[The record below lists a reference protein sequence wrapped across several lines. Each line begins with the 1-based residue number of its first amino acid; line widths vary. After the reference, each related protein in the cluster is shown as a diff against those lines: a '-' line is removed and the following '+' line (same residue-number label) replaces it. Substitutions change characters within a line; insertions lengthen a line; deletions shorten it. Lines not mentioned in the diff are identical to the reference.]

1 MCPLDPREVD
11 WSHEEAGTGLSYRA
25 VVQCQARIKMS
36 SFFYFICIAAKVKM
50 YNIYSITIVDIFRA
64 FEIKIKSV

>member
-36 SFFYFICIAAKVKM
+36 SFFYFICIAAKMLKCT
-50 YNIYSITIVDIFRA
+50 IYTL
-64 FEIKIKSV
+64 